1 MSPRPELERS
11 VAEFRNLNRRRLF
24 GTPPLDVAEL
34 ERWSELRETLGAAFE
49 GPHATGRDQREHLR
63 LPSHLRVGFE
73 NGDELREAF
82 LENISDGGLFIG
94 TQRPLAKGAPLRLR
108 IVADA
113 LPPVEVSGR
122 VVWSRE
128 TSRPAAPAGMGVE
141 FEAVDDATRELLDC
155 LIAWVARRL

>member
-34 ERWSELRETLGAAFE
+34 ERWGELRESLGAAFE
-49 GPHATGRDQREHLR
+49 GKRATSAEQREHLR
-63 LPSHLRVGFE
+63 LPSHLKVVFE

-82 LENISDGGLFIG
+82 LENISEGGLFIR
-94 TQRPLAKGAPLRLR
+94 TQRPLCKGAPLRLR

-113 LPPVEVSGR
+113 LPPLEVSGR

-128 TSRPAAPAGMGVE
+128 LERTDAPAGMGVE
-141 FEAVDDATRELLDC
+141 FEGVDEAARELLDR
-155 LIAWVARRL
+155 LIEWVTRRL